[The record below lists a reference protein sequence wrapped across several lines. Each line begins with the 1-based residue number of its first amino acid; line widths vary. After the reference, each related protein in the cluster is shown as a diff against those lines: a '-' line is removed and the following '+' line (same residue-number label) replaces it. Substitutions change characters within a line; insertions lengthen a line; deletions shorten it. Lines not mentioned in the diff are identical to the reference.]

1 MIQAQ
6 WNALQRILL
15 APENQTEGP
24 VVDPYFRRLLMVFGD
39 TKAGSADRAVACR
52 DAFGCAQA
60 HGSTDLLLQIP
71 AGSVEK
77 QHLAGVGLTQD
88 PLTDRVRLEAALE
101 ETELAV
107 YGRQRRRLLHQPQI
121 DVALSSAFGRV
132 GFSNYNGR
140 GQQAAVR
147 TLLTSPDDSTVFINL
162 PTGCG
167 KTLAVHAL
175 SLFAY
180 RQKVVLV
187 IVPTTGLAIEQAARA
202 GEMLEAAGGGHGGSY
217 VWIGGQEEAER
228 REIRERLHCGTQ
240 RILFCAPES
249 AISGLRPLLF
259 QLAGK
264 GLLGALIIDEA
275 HLVGQWGAEFRPD
288 FQLLAPLFHSLR
300 EHSSSAIRTLL
311 MSATFNATALEV
323 LKEAFVPEGNQAIEI
338 NGSFLRPEMNFNV
351 RRVLAEEKHRQVVL
365 DLLWRLPRPLIL
377 YTTTRADAQNW
388 RDLLV
393 EQGYRRLGLFHGETN
408 TQERERLIG
417 QWQED
422 HLDIMVATS
431 AFGVGMD
438 KSDVRSVLH
447 AAVPENLDRFY
458 QEAGRAGRDGNACW
472 SWLVFYPGQIKVA
485 EQISRARL
493 ISSEVGLDRW
503 NTLLQS
509 RRRSSDG
516 CFSVSL
522 SMLRRD
528 LKRRSEGN
536 AEWNVRTL
544 LLMQRAGLIRL
555 RYSPPEVPHEN
566 AAVADTEL
574 PQGDDYFDRIDIQI
588 LIDSHQSTETWRHY
602 VDPQRTLEQ
611 QAMAEGFVS
620 LRRWLDDPDQSL
632 CRQLEEFYRLDGIS
646 PERSCGGCPGC
657 RAQGRGPFT
666 PTLSSSFHVT
676 GLVPPATPK
685 WMPDSQLLRIRYRA
699 ESYRSVTPRVLL
711 HNWRRWIGTLL
722 RSQQVQ
728 AVRASRA
735 LLDEIQT
742 DASLKTLPFWCALEP
757 SDSAGNW
764 TELVLLMPEERHL
777 PTCGYEVPARLIVGP
792 ETLSDPYHPYRN
804 WWECDSQSKDLVDF
818 EREL

>member
-6 WNALQRILL
+6 WNALQRALL
-15 APENQTEGP
+15 AQEHQSEQS
-24 VVDPYFRRLLMVFGD
+24 VVEPYFLRLLIVFGD
-39 TKAGSADRAVACR
+39 AKAGSADRAVACR

-60 HGSTDLLLQIP
+60 HGCTDLLLQLP

-77 QHLAGVGLTQD
+77 QHLFRVGLTQD
-88 PLTDRVRLEAALE
+88 PLTDRIRLEVAFE
-101 ETELAV
+101 ETDLAV
-107 YGRQRRRLLHQPQI
+107 YRRQRRRFLHQPQI
-121 DVALSSAFGRV
+121 DVALSSALGRV
-132 GFSNYNGR
+132 GFSSYNGH
-140 GQQAAVR
+140 GQQTAVR
-147 TLLTSPDDSTVFINL
+147 ALLTSPDDSTVFINL

-187 IVPTTGLAIEQAARA
+187 IAPTTGLSIEQAARA
-202 GEMLEAAGGGHGGSY
+202 GEVLEAAGCGHGGSY
-217 VWIGGQEEAER
+217 VWIGGQAEAER

-259 QLAGK
+259 QLAAK
-264 GLLGALIIDEA
+264 GLLGALVIDEA

-300 EHSSSAIRTLL
+300 EYSSSAIRTLL
-311 MSATFNATALEV
+311 MSATFNVAALEV
-323 LKEAFVPEGNQAIEI
+323 LKEAFVPEGKKAIDI
-338 NGSFLRPEMNFNV
+338 NGSFLRPEVNFNV
-351 RRVLAEEKHRQVVL
+351 RRVFAEEEHRQVVL
-365 DLLWRLPRPLIL
+365 DMLWRLPRPLIL
-377 YTTTRADAQNW
+377 YTTTRADAKNW
-388 RDLLV
+388 RDLLA
-393 EQGYRRLGLFHGETN
+393 EQGFRRLGLFHGETN
-408 TQERERLIG
+408 TQERKRLID
-417 QWQED
+417 QWQDD

-472 SWLVFYPGQIKVA
+472 SWLVFYPEQIKVA
-485 EQISRARL
+485 EGISRARL
-493 ISSEVGLDRW
+493 ISSELGLDRW
-503 NTLLQS
+503 NALLQT
-509 RRRSSDG
+509 RQRSSDG

-522 SMLRRD
+522 SMFRRD

-555 RYSPPEVPHEN
+555 RYSPPE
-566 AAVADTEL
+566 AVYESAVVTDTDEL
-574 PQGDDYFDRIDIQI
+574 KSDNYFDRIDIQI
-588 LIDSHQSTETWRHY
+588 LIDAHQSEDIWQRH
-602 VDPQRTLEQ
+602 VDTQRTHEK
-611 QAMAEGFVS
+611 QAMEENFAG

-632 CRQLEEFYRLDGIS
+632 CRLLEEFYRLDGFS

-666 PTLSSSFHVT
+666 PTLSASSHVT
-676 GLVPPATPK
+676 GIVPPATPK
-685 WMPDSQLLRIRYRA
+685 WMPEFQLQRIHYRA
-699 ESYRSVTPRVLL
+699 ESYRSVNPRALI
-711 HNWRRWIGTLL
+711 HNWRRWMVTLL

-735 LLDEIQT
+735 FLDEIQT
-742 DASLKTLPFWCALEP
+742 DAGFRTLPFWCALEP
-757 SDSAGNW
+757 FDSAGSW
-764 TELVLLMPEERHL
+764 TELVLLMPEESHL
-777 PTCGYEVPARLIVGP
+777 PAGGYDAPARLIVAP
-792 ETLSDPYHPYRN
+792 ETLSDPNHPYRN
-804 WWECDSQSKDLVDF
+804 WWECDTRSKDLVDF
-818 EREL
+818 EREI

>member
-6 WNALQRILL
+6 WNALQRALL
-15 APENQTEGP
+15 MPEHQSEQT
-24 VVDPYFRRLLMVFGD
+24 VVEPYFLRLLMVFGD
-39 TKAGSADRAVACR
+39 AKAGSADRAVACR

-60 HGSTDLLLQIP
+60 HGCTDLPLQLP
-71 AGSVEK
+71 AGSVER
-77 QHLAGVGLTQD
+77 QHLARVGLTQD

-107 YGRQRRRLLHQPQI
+107 YRRQRRRVLHQPQI
-121 DVALSSAFGRV
+121 DVALSSALGRV
-132 GFSNYNGR
+132 GFSNYNGL

-202 GEMLEAAGGGHGGSY
+202 GEVLEAAGCDHGGSY

-259 QLAGK
+259 ELAGK
-264 GLLGALIIDEA
+264 GLLGALVIDEA

-311 MSATFNATALEV
+311 MSATFNSAALEV
-323 LKEAFVPEGNQAIEI
+323 LKEAFVLEGTQAIEI
-338 NGSFLRPEMNFNV
+338 NGSFLRPELNFNV
-351 RRVLAEEKHRQVVL
+351 RRVLAEEEHRQVVL

-377 YTTTRADAQNW
+377 YTTTRSDAQKW
-388 RDLLV
+388 RDLLT
-393 EQGYRRLGLFHGETN
+393 EKGFRRLGLFHGETN

-417 QWQED
+417 EWQDD

-458 QEAGRAGRDGNACW
+458 QEAGRGGRDGNACW

-503 NTLLQS
+503 NTLVQS
-509 RRRSSDG
+509 RKRSSDG

-522 SMLRRD
+522 SMFRRD

-555 RYSPPEVPHEN
+555 RYSPPEADYEN
-566 AAVADTEL
+566 AVVADTEA
-574 PQGDDYFDRIDIQI
+574 PQSDNYFDRINIQI
-588 LIDSHQSTETWRHY
+588 LIDAHQSKDIWQRH
-602 VDPQRTLEQ
+602 VDPQRAREQ
-611 QAMAEGFVS
+611 QAMAEGFTS
-620 LRRWLDDPDQSL
+620 LRRWLDDPDQSM
-632 CRQLEEFYRLDGIS
+632 CRLLEEFYRLDGVS

-657 RAQGRGPFT
+657 RCQGRGPFT
-666 PTLSSSFHVT
+666 PTLSAPVHVT
-676 GLVPPATPK
+676 GVVPPATPK
-685 WMPDSQLLRIRYRA
+685 WMPESQLQRVRYRA
-699 ESYRSVTPRVLL
+699 ESYRSVTPRALI
-711 HNWRRWIGTLL
+711 HNWRRWMVTLL

-742 DASLKTLPFWCALEP
+742 DAGFKTLPFWCALEP
-757 SDSAGNW
+757 FDSAGSW
-764 TELVLLMPEERHL
+764 TELVLLMPEETHL
-777 PTCGYEVPARLIVGP
+777 PAGGYEAPARLIVAP
-792 ETLSDPYHPYRN
+792 EILSDPYHPYRN
-804 WWECDSQSKDLVDF
+804 WWECDSRSKDLVDF
-818 EREL
+818 EREI

>member
-6 WNALQRILL
+6 WNALQRALL
-15 APENQTEGP
+15 VPEHQSEQI
-24 VVDPYFRRLLMVFGD
+24 VVEPYFLRLLMVFGD
-39 TKAGSADRAVACR
+39 AKAGSADRAVACR

-60 HGSTDLLLQIP
+60 HGCTDLLLQLP
-71 AGSVEK
+71 AGSVER
-77 QHLAGVGLTQD
+77 QHVARVGLTQD

-101 ETELAV
+101 EAELVV
-107 YGRQRRRLLHQPQI
+107 YRRQRRRVLHQPQI
-121 DVALSSAFGRV
+121 DVALSSALGRV
-132 GFSNYNGR
+132 GFSNYNGL
-140 GQQAAVR
+140 GQQVAVR

-202 GEMLEAAGGGHGGSY
+202 GEVLEAARCDHGGSY

-259 QLAGK
+259 ELAGK
-264 GLLGALIIDEA
+264 GLLGALVIDEA

-311 MSATFNATALEV
+311 MSATFNSAALEV
-323 LKEAFVPEGNQAIEI
+323 LKEAFVPEGTQAIEI
-338 NGSFLRPEMNFNV
+338 NGSFLRPELNFNV
-351 RRVLAEEKHRQVVL
+351 RRVLAEEEHRQVVV

-377 YTTTRADAQNW
+377 YTTTREDAQNW
-388 RDLLV
+388 RDMLV
-393 EQGYRRLGLFHGETN
+393 KQGFRRLGLFHGETN

-417 QWQED
+417 QWQDD

-472 SWLVFYPGQIKVA
+472 SWLVFYPGQMNVA

-566 AAVADTEL
+566 AAVVDTEL
-574 PQGDDYFDRIDIQI
+574 PQGDNYFDRIDIQI
-588 LIDSHQSTETWRHY
+588 LMDAHQSTDTWRHY
-602 VDPQRTLEQ
+602 VDPQRALEQ
-611 QAMAEGFVS
+611 RAMANGFAS

-666 PTLSSSFHVT
+666 PTLSASFHVT
-676 GLVPPATPK
+676 GVVTPAMPK

-699 ESYRSVTPRVLL
+699 ESYRSVTPRALI
-711 HNWRRWIGTLL
+711 HNWRRWMVALL

-742 DASLKTLPFWCALEP
+742 DAGLKTLPFWCALEP
-757 SDSAGNW
+757 CDSAGSW
-764 TELVLLMPEERHL
+764 TELVLLMPEESNL
-777 PTCGYEVPARLIVGP
+777 PAGGYEVPARLIVAP
-792 ETLSDPYHPYRN
+792 ETLSDPYHPYRS

-818 EREL
+818 EREI